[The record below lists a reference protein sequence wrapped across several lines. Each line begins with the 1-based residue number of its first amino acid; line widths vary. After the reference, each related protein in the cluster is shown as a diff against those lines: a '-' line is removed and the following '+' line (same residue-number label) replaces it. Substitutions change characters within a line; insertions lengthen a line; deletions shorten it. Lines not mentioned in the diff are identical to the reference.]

1 MTTRKH
7 QPSVFDT
14 LNAAA
19 DATASKRARIERE
32 AAGAST
38 RRRKVVMSLS
48 VDPALKSR
56 LVRAAAAETARR
68 GVSVSASALAG
79 RIIAEWLDAHG
90 EG

>member
-1 MTTRKH
+1 MTTKRD
-7 QPSVFDT
+7 QPDVFDT

-19 DATASKRARIERE
+19 DATASKRARIERKT
-32 AAGAST
+32 AGAAT
-38 RRRKVVMSLS
+38 RRRKVIMSLS

-56 LVRAAAAETARR
+56 LVRAAALETERR

-79 RIIAEWLDAHG
+79 RIIGEWLDAHE